1 MKKLLI
7 LGGSGFVG
15 SSIVDYGVD
24 KKLIKNKID
33 EIYSLSRSNKTKQKR
48 YKHIKITYINK
59 DILNVKKI
67 PQIDYIIYC
76 LKNKNIKVSND
87 YFNQFLRLLKPLK
100 NKPNIL
106 FTSSGAVYGKNT
118 IKKKDTEN
126 KRIIIESIYD
136 LDGYKKEYAKEKIF
150 LEKKFK
156 ELCKKNYKVSIAR
169 CYTFIGKNIT
179 QYNFAIS
186 DLINDAN
193 NMTRIKLKSKINVY
207 RSYMHSDDMSN
218 WLITIVKNSNTKCPI
233 YNVGSN
239 KIVNLKNL
247 TKKIGIIAN
256 KKISLNENKNEKFDY
271 YVPSITKAYKELN
284 LKISINLNDAL
295 NSIIKRSNDKN

>member
-1 MKKLLI
+1 MQKLLI

-24 KKLIKNKID
+24 KKLIKNRID
-33 EIYSLSRSNKTKQKR
+33 EIIILSRSCKFKQKK

-59 DILNVKKI
+59 NILNVKKI
-67 PQIDYIIYC
+67 PKVNYIIYC
-76 LKNKNIKVSND
+76 LKNKSIRVSNN
-87 YFNQFLRLLKPLK
+87 YFYQFLKLLKTLK

-106 FTSSGAVYGKNT
+106 FTSSGAVYGKN
-118 IKKKDTEN
+118 INKKKDTEN
-126 KRIIIESIYD
+126 KKIKINSID
-136 LDGYKKEYAKEKIF
+136 SLNGYKKEYAKEKLF
-150 LEKKFK
+150 LENKIKK
-156 ELCKKNYKVSIAR
+156 LGLKNYKVSIAR
-169 CYTFIGKNIT
+169 CYTFIGKNIMKFN
-179 QYNFAIS
+179 YAIS

-193 NMTRIKLKSKINVY
+193 NMNRIKLNSNIDVY

-218 WLITIVKNSNTKCPI
+218 WLITILKNSTTKCPI

-239 KIVNLKNL
+239 KVTNLKDL
-247 TKKIGIIAN
+247 TKKIGKISN
-256 KKISLNENKNEKFDY
+256 KKISLKTIKSNKFDY

-295 NSIIKRSNDKN
+295 NSIIKSSNDKN